1 MVDEAMQ
8 LDKMICSTSQG
19 GARLLELECS
29 ILECGRDDA
38 GERSSDDVE
47 FDLLTLV
54 WVNESKLW
62 P

>member
-19 GARLLELECS
+19 GAQLLELECS

-47 FDLLTLV
+47 FDLLTS
-54 WVNESKLW
+54 WFG
-62 P
+62 